1 MQDIVMNNITSIVAN
16 GLGIFYLRARIAVCL
31 LHVCY
36 KLFLDL
42 TFFCSLWFPLYSM
55 CVSFKN
61 LSTILYFTRGVPF
74 SKRDFGSLAY
84 LNFHPRFKRV
94 VARSDCHISNPM
106 IRSTKRDF
114 SSSYASIM

>member
-42 TFFCSLWFPLYSM
+42 TFFCSLWFPLYPM

-61 LSTILYFTRGVPF
+61 LSTILYWLLEVFL
-74 SKRDFGSLAY
+74 SLREI
-84 LNFHPRFKRV
+84 LE
-94 VARSDCHISNPM
+94 
-106 IRSTKRDF
+106 
-114 SSSYASIM
+114 ASRI